1 METIVIV
8 GGGAGGLELATRLGD
23 TLGKSKRSRM
33 LLVDRWPGH
42 FWKPLLHTVASGKC
56 DPQVSELFSAQA
68 LDHDFEFVQGDML
81 CMDRAH
87 RTITLS
93 PRDGG
98 DGACR
103 VIAYDKLVLALGSV
117 TNFFGV
123 PGAQDTRS
131 RWTAWP
137 MRSISAAA
145 SSMPAPVPASANSRS
160 TWSSSA
166 AAPPASNWRRS

>member
-1 METIVIV
+1 V
-8 GGGAGGLELATRLGD
+8 
-23 TLGKSKRSRM
+23 
-33 LLVDRWPGH
+33 H
-42 FWKPLLHTVASGKC
+42 
-56 DPQVSELFSAQA
+56 
-68 LDHDFEFVQGDML
+68 
-81 CMDRAH
+81 DRAH

-123 PGAQDTRS
+123 PGAQEHALTLDSVADAELPPPLLRCLHQ
-131 RWTAWP
+131 
-137 MRSISAAA
+137 
-145 SSMPAPVPASANSRS
+145 PASASSRS